1 MSERQRANLP
11 TGVFAALGRAI
22 RPRSLL
28 VAPKH
33 HLTRRSTE
41 RKIARL
47 CDEILAGLERPIP
60 SDPDQLFEVLRAD
73 VERRFNADRDEL
85 PYRPVLLRFREFPE
99 ETASGLTA
107 TFDDRVVIIIES
119 KTTTLHQFV
128 IFAHEIWHTLM
139 GGCLSHGTHG
149 TDGSDGTQ
157 GSHRIHSDVATAA
170 ARSLGGDLAGDDLM
184 AMAARS
190 HVNTE
195 EESDAENF
203 GLQLG
208 SRLREYLHGG
218 GAVPITGL
226 AGRIQ
231 SSLGRGY

>member
-1 MSERQRANLP
+1 MSEQQRADLR

-22 RPRSLL
+22 HPKSLL

-41 RKIARL
+41 RKIAKL
-47 CDEILAGLERPIP
+47 CDEILAGLEKPIP
-60 SDPDQLFEVLRAD
+60 SDPDSLFEVLRAD
-73 VERRFNADRDEL
+73 VEQRFNADRDGL
-85 PYRPVLLRFREFPE
+85 PYRPVLLRFSEFPE

-107 TFDDRVVIIIES
+107 SFDDRVVIIIES

-149 TDGSDGTQ
+149 SH
-157 GSHRIHSDVATAA
+157 GSHGTHSDVATAA
-170 ARSLGGDLAGDDLM
+170 ARSLGGELAGDDLM

-208 SRLREYLHGG
+208 SRLREYLQGG